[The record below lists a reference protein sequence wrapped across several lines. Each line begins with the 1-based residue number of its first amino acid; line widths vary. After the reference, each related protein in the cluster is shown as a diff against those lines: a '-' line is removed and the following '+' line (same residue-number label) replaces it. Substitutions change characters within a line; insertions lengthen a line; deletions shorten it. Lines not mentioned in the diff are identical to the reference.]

1 MEVRRV
7 DPRDT
12 EWEEDFPTYRVYFFT
27 DPGPGLHGWTSDE
40 FEIREAPDVRA
51 VIEWQTR
58 RPPVARTSCMPWC
71 VRHTRR
77 AAAFSRSWGTT
88 PTDPETHGNP
98 TNRGSQAACPGSASR
113 MSVDQTQPTRR
124 HQS

>member
-40 FEIREAPDVRA
+40 FELKQAEDVQA
-51 VIEWQTR
+51 VIDWSEKE
-58 RPPVARTSCMPWC
+58 ADGRTYIIYVLVPAPHPTSSGLLTLLGHDPN
-71 VRHTRR
+71 R
-77 AAAFSRSWGTT
+77 
-88 PTDPETHGNP
+88 PTDP
-98 TNRGSQAACPGSASR
+98 
-113 MSVDQTQPTRR
+113 RR
-124 HQS
+124 RPNELK